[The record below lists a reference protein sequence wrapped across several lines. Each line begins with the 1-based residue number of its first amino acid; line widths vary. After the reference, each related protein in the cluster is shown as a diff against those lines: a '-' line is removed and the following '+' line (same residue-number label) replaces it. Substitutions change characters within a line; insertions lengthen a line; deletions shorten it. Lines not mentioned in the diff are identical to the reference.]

1 MNKIKKEMKKVYL
14 WFIYWKEGKRKLE
27 LQKVKKEIQQ
37 IFPDKKKFIIIN
49 KRKFKIE
56 EGKEKAY
63 ILIQSFYYY
72 NAIKQEL
79 IRSGFQEGKD
89 FISVIDYS
97 YKNKKRINAEKY
109 QWKKQEFFAETWE
122 KRIEIM
128 AGLIDKDCK
137 SVLDMGC
144 GECKLKKYLH
154 NKVEYYGCD
163 YKKREEGTIICDF
176 NQYQYPRGVKADT
189 IFISGALEYIQD
201 YPWFIKKVCES
212 RSDII
217 LSYCIVENSYDLSHR
232 VKLGWKNHLSVYDI
246 LMLMKENKYILVET
260 ANYNGN
266 IIFKFVDRDIRGQK

>member
-1 MNKIKKEMKKVYL
+1 MKKVYL

-89 FISVIDYS
+89 FISVIYYS

-109 QWKKQEFFAETWE
+109 KCKKKEFFA
-122 KRIEIM
+122 
-128 AGLIDKDCK
+128 
-137 SVLDMGC
+137 
-144 GECKLKKYLH
+144 
-154 NKVEYYGCD
+154 
-163 YKKREEGTIICDF
+163 
-176 NQYQYPRGVKADT
+176 
-189 IFISGALEYIQD
+189 
-201 YPWFIKKVCES
+201 
-212 RSDII
+212 
-217 LSYCIVENSYDLSHR
+217 
-232 VKLGWKNHLSVYDI
+232 
-246 LMLMKENKYILVET
+246 
-260 ANYNGN
+260 
-266 IIFKFVDRDIRGQK
+266 